1 MAKGDSKSKNTGKAG
16 GVKGFLSNWIVRN
29 LLLAAALVVVLLLLA
44 QVGLGLIT
52 RHNRTVTVPDFT
64 NMTVAEAQELA
75 RAGHVGVKVTDS
87 VFVRRLGAGVVYRQ
101 QPKAGAM
108 VKKGRSIFLT
118 INSIVPRKVVMPNL
132 IGYSLNEA
140 RAELNNR
147 GLSLGKLNYT
157 QDIATNNVL
166 RQTVR
171 GRNVRA
177 GGGRNVRAGDLV
189 VSGSD
194 VDLTLGL
201 SSDERPTVV
210 PRVIGQKYISA
221 VDALHDRYLNVGRVR
236 FDSGIRTYA
245 DSVNAVVYQQD
256 GLGQTRTY
264 GSSIN
269 LYLTLDPEKIP
280 ED

>member
-1 MAKGDSKSKNTGKAG
+1 MAKKDTKATAG
-16 GVKGFLSNWIVRN
+16 GKKGLLSNWIVRN
-29 LLLAAALVVVLLLLA
+29 LLLALLVVIGLLVLA
-44 QVGLGLIT
+44 QGGLSLIT

-64 NMTVAEAQELA
+64 NLTVSEARDLA
-75 RAGHVGVKVTDS
+75 RDSHVGVKVTDS
-87 VFVRRLGAGVVYRQ
+87 VFVRRLGAGIIYRQ
-101 QPKAGAM
+101 SPKAGST

-157 QDIATNNVL
+157 QDIATNQVL

-171 GRNVRA
+171 
-177 GGGRNVRAGDLV
+177 GRNVRAGDLV

-201 SSDERPTVV
+201 SSEDQTTATV
-210 PRVIGQKYISA
+210 PRVIGQKYVSA
-221 VDALHDRYLNVGRVR
+221 VDALHDRCLNVGRVR

-245 DSVNAVVYQQD
+245 DSINAVVYQQD
-256 GLGQTRTY
+256 ALGQTRTY
-264 GSSIN
+264 GTPIN
-269 LYLTLDPEKIP
+269 LYLTLDPAKVPAE
-280 ED
+280 

>member
-1 MAKGDSKSKNTGKAG
+1 MAKKDTKKTKAE
-16 GVKGFLSNWIVRN
+16 VTKGILSNWIVRN
-29 LLLAAALVVVLLLLA
+29 LLLAAAVVVGLLLVA
-44 QVGLGLIT
+44 QVGLGLLT

-64 NMTVAEAQELA
+64 NMTVAEAHEA
-75 RAGHVGVKVTDS
+75 AKDAHVGVKVTDS

-101 QPKAGAM
+101 QPKAGAT

-147 GLSLGKLNYT
+147 GLALGKLNYT
-157 QDIATNNVL
+157 QDIATNQVL

-171 GRNVRA
+171 
-177 GGGRNVRAGDLV
+177 GRNVRAGDLV

-201 SSDERPTVV
+201 SNDVAPTAV

-221 VDALHDRYLNVGRVR
+221 VDALHDRCLNVGRVR

-264 GSSIN
+264 GSAIN
-269 LYLTLDPEKIP
+269 LYLTLDPAKVPAE
-280 ED
+280 

>member
-1 MAKGDSKSKNTGKAG
+1 MAKKDTKDTAGK
-16 GVKGFLSNWIVRN
+16 KGILSNWIVRN
-29 LLLAAALVVVLLLLA
+29 LLLALLLVIGLLLLA
-44 QVGLGLIT
+44 QVGLSLVT

-64 NMTVAEAQELA
+64 NMTVAEARAAA
-75 RAGHVGVKVTDS
+75 RDRHVGVKVTDS
-87 VFVRRLGAGVVYRQ
+87 VFVRRLGAGLIYRQ
-101 QPKAGAM
+101 SPKAGST

-157 QDIATNNVL
+157 QDIATNNVI

-171 GRNVRA
+171 GRNI
-177 GGGRNVRAGDLV
+177 RAGDLV
-189 VSGSD
+189 ISGSD

-201 SSDERPTVV
+201 SSDERPTTV
-210 PRVIGQKYISA
+210 PRVIGMKYIRA
-221 VDALHDRYLNVGRVR
+221 VDALHDRFLNVGRVR

-256 GLGQTRTY
+256 GLNQTRTY
-264 GSSIN
+264 GSAIN
-269 LYLTLDPEKIP
+269 LYLTLDPDKVPAE
-280 ED
+280 

>member
-1 MAKGDSKSKNTGKAG
+1 MAKKDSNKKVD
-16 GVKGFLSNWIVRN
+16 VKKGILGNWIVRN
-29 LLLAAALVVVLLLLA
+29 LLQAAALIVGLLVVT
-44 QVGLGLIT
+44 QVGLNLIT

-64 NMTVAEAQELA
+64 NMTVAEAQKLA
-75 RAGHVGVKVTDS
+75 RDGHVGVKVTDS
-87 VFVRRLGAGVVYRQ
+87 VFVRRLAAGVVYRQ
-101 QPKAGAM
+101 MPKAGAT

-118 INSIVPRKVVMPNL
+118 INSLVPRKVVMPNL
-132 IGYSLNEA
+132 IGYSRNEA

-147 GLSLGKLNYT
+147 GLTLGKLTYT

-177 GGGRNVRAGDLV
+177 GDLV

-201 SSDERPTVV
+201 AREERPTVV
-210 PRVIGQKYISA
+210 PRVIGQKYVSA

-236 FDSGIRTYA
+236 FDSDIRTYA

-269 LYLTLDPEKIP
+269 LYLTLDPAKIP
-280 ED
+280 SE

>member
-1 MAKGDSKSKNTGKAG
+1 MAKKDSKNKEAGKA
-16 GVKGFLSNWIVRN
+16 KGILGNWIVRN
-29 LLLAAALVVVLLLLA
+29 LLLAALLVVGLLLFA

-64 NMTVAEAQELA
+64 NMTVAEAHEAA

-87 VFVRRLGAGVVYRQ
+87 VFVRRLGGVVYRQ
-101 QPKAGAM
+101 QPKAGAT

-171 GRNVRA
+171 
-177 GGGRNVRAGDLV
+177 GRNVRAGDLV

-280 ED
+280 AE

>member
-1 MAKGDSKSKNTGKAG
+1 MAKKDSKNKIEAKA
-16 GVKGFLSNWIVRN
+16 KGILGNWIVRN
-29 LLLAAALVVVLLLLA
+29 LLLAALLIVGLLLVA
-44 QVGLGLIT
+44 QVGLGLVT

-64 NMTVAEAQELA
+64 NMTVAEAHEVA
-75 RAGHVGVKVTDS
+75 RAGPT
-87 VFVRRLGAGVVYRQ
+87 
-101 QPKAGAM
+101 

-147 GLSLGKLNYT
+147 GLALGKLSYT

-171 GRNVRA
+171 
-177 GGGRNVRAGDLV
+177 GRNVRAGDLV

-280 ED
+280 AE

>member
-1 MAKGDSKSKNTGKAG
+1 MAKKDKTTGK
-16 GVKGFLSNWIVRN
+16 KGPASNWIVRN
-29 LLLAAALVVVLLLLA
+29 LVAAALAFAVLLVLA
-44 QVGLGLIT
+44 QVGLGIIT

-64 NMTVAEAQELA
+64 NMTVAEAEDLA
-75 RAGHVGVKVTDS
+75 RSGHVGVKVTDS
-87 VFVRRLGAGVVYRQ
+87 VFVRRLPAGVVFRQ
-101 QPKAGAM
+101 SPKAGAT

-140 RAELNNR
+140 RAELTNR
-147 GLSLGKLNYT
+147 GLALGKLSYT

-171 GRNVRA
+171 GRNVRP
-177 GGGRNVRAGDLV
+177 GDLV
-189 VSGSD
+189 ISGSD

-201 SSDERPTVV
+201 SGDERPTTV
-210 PRVIGQKYISA
+210 PRVIGMKYIRA

-236 FDSGIRTYA
+236 FDSDIQTYA
-245 DSVNAVVYQQD
+245 DSTNAVVYKQD
-256 GLGQTRTY
+256 GIGTARKY
-264 GSSIN
+264 GSSVN

-280 ED
+280 AD

>member
-75 RAGHVGVKVTDS
+75 RTGHVGVKVTDS

-177 GGGRNVRAGDLV
+177 GDLV
-189 VSGSD
+189 ISGSD

-210 PRVIGQKYISA
+210 PRVIGQKYVSA

-256 GLGQTRTY
+256 GLGQTRAY

>member
-1 MAKGDSKSKNTGKAG
+1 MAKKDTKDTAGK
-16 GVKGFLSNWIVRN
+16 KGILSNWIVRN
-29 LLLAAALVVVLLLLA
+29 LLLALLLVIGLLLLA
-44 QVGLGLIT
+44 QVGLSLVT

-64 NMTVAEAQELA
+64 NMTVAEARAAA
-75 RAGHVGVKVTDS
+75 RDSHVGVKVTDS
-87 VFVRRLGAGVVYRQ
+87 VFVRRLGAGLIYRQ
-101 QPKAGAM
+101 SPKAGST

-157 QDIATNNVL
+157 QDIATNNVI

-171 GRNVRA
+171 GRNI
-177 GGGRNVRAGDLV
+177 RAGDLV
-189 VSGSD
+189 ISGSD

-201 SSDERPTVV
+201 SSDERPTAV
-210 PRVIGQKYISA
+210 PRVIGMKYIRA
-221 VDALHDRYLNVGRVR
+221 VDALHDRFLNVGRVR

-256 GLGQTRTY
+256 GLNQTRTY
-264 GSSIN
+264 GSAIN
-269 LYLTLDPEKIP
+269 LYLTLDPEKVP
-280 ED
+280 AE

>member
-1 MAKGDSKSKNTGKAG
+1 MAKKDSKKKAG
-16 GVKGFLSNWIVRN
+16 LQKGILGNWIVRN
-29 LLLAAALVVVLLLLA
+29 LLLAAAVIVGLLLVA
-44 QVGLGLIT
+44 QVGLGLLT
-52 RHNRTVTVPDFT
+52 RHNQTVTVPDFT
-64 NMTVAEAQELA
+64 NMTVAEAHEVA
-75 RAGHVGVKVTDS
+75 RDGHVGVKVTDS
-87 VFVRRLGAGVVYRQ
+87 VFVRRLGAGLVYRQ
-101 QPKAGAM
+101 SPKAGAT

-177 GGGRNVRAGDLV
+177 GDLV
-189 VSGSD
+189 ISGSD

-201 SSDERPTVV
+201 SRDERPTVV
-210 PRVIGQKYISA
+210 PRVIGQKYVSA

-236 FDSGIRTYA
+236 FDSDVRTYA
-245 DSVNAVVYQQD
+245 DSVNAVVYRQD

-264 GSSIN
+264 GSAIN

-280 ED
+280 AERQEAASE

>member
-1 MAKGDSKSKNTGKAG
+1 MAKEDSKSKSKNADKAG
-16 GVKGFLSNWIVRN
+16 GVKGFLNNWIVRT
-29 LLLAAALVVVLLLLA
+29 LLLAAGLIVVLLLLA

-64 NMTVAEAQELA
+64 NMTVSEAQELA
-75 RAGHVGVKVTDS
+75 RDGHVGVKVADS

-101 QPKAGAM
+101 QPKAGST

-147 GLSLGKLNYT
+147 GLALGKLNYT

-177 GGGRNVRAGDLV
+177 GDLV
-189 VSGSD
+189 ISGSD

-210 PRVIGQKYISA
+210 PRVIGQKYVSA
-221 VDALHDRYLNVGRVR
+221 VDALHDRFLNVGRVR

-264 GSSIN
+264 GSAIN

-280 ED
+280 SE

>member
-1 MAKGDSKSKNTGKAG
+1 MAKKAKKDTSPKAK
-16 GVKGFLSNWIVRN
+16 GVLSNWIVRN
-29 LLLAAALVVVLLLLA
+29 LLLAALLVVALLLVA
-44 QVGLGLIT
+44 QGGLSLIT
-52 RHNRTVTVPDFT
+52 RHNQTVTVPDFT
-64 NMTVAEAQELA
+64 NMTVDEAHKVA
-75 RAGHVGVKVTDS
+75 REGHVGVKVTDS
-87 VFVRRLGAGVVYRQ
+87 VFVRRLGAGVIYRQ
-101 QPKAGAM
+101 SPKAGAT

-147 GLSLGKLNYT
+147 GLALGKLNYT

-177 GGGRNVRAGDLV
+177 GDLV

-201 SSDERPTVV
+201 SNEPWAFPTMSGL
-210 PRVIGQKYISA
+210 PPFRVSSA
-221 VDALHDRYLNVGRVR
+221 
-236 FDSGIRTYA
+236 
-245 DSVNAVVYQQD
+245 
-256 GLGQTRTY
+256 
-264 GSSIN
+264 
-269 LYLTLDPEKIP
+269 
-280 ED
+280 

>member
-1 MAKGDSKSKNTGKAG
+1 MAKKDTKKSEGTEK
-16 GVKGFLSNWIVRN
+16 KGILGNWIVRN
-29 LLLAAALVVVLLLLA
+29 LLLAALLVAGLLLLA
-44 QVGLGLIT
+44 QVGLSLVT

-64 NMTVAEAQELA
+64 NMTVAEARHVA
-75 RAGHVGVKVTDS
+75 RDGHVGVKVTDS

-101 QPKAGAM
+101 QPKAGST

-157 QDIATNNVL
+157 QDIATNQVL

-171 GRNVRA
+171 
-177 GGGRNVRAGDLV
+177 GRNVRAGDLV

-201 SSDERPTVV
+201 STEEGPTKV

-221 VDALHDRYLNVGRVR
+221 VDALHDHYLNVGRVR

-245 DSVNAVVYQQD
+245 DSINAVVYQQD
-256 GLGQTRTY
+256 GLDQTRAY
-264 GSSIN
+264 GSAIN
-269 LYLTLDPEKIP
+269 LYLTLDSAKVPAE
-280 ED
+280 

>member
-1 MAKGDSKSKNTGKAG
+1 MAKKDTKETAGKKQG
-16 GVKGFLSNWIVRN
+16 ILSNWIARN
-29 LLLAAALVVVLLLLA
+29 LLLALLLVIGLLILA
-44 QVGLGLIT
+44 QVGLSLVT
-52 RHNRTVTVPDFT
+52 RHNQTVTVPDFT
-64 NMTVAEAQELA
+64 NMTVTEARALA
-75 RAGHVGVKVTDS
+75 RDNHVGVKVTDS
-87 VFVRRLGAGVVYRQ
+87 VFVRRLGAGVIYRQ
-101 QPKAGAM
+101 SPKAGAT
-108 VKKGRSIFLT
+108 VKKGRSVFLT
-118 INSIVPRKVVMPNL
+118 INSIIPRKVVMPNL

-147 GLSLGKLNYT
+147 GLALGKLNYT

-177 GGGRNVRAGDLV
+177 GDLV

-201 SSDERPTVV
+201 SSDENPTTV
-210 PRVIGQKYISA
+210 PRVIGMKYIRA

-256 GLGQTRTY
+256 GLNQTRTY

-269 LYLTLDPEKIP
+269 LYLTLDPGKIP
-280 ED
+280 SE

>member
-1 MAKGDSKSKNTGKAG
+1 MAKKDTKETAGKKQG
-16 GVKGFLSNWIVRN
+16 ILSNWIARN
-29 LLLAAALVVVLLLLA
+29 LLLALLLVIGLLILA
-44 QVGLGLIT
+44 QVGLSLVT
-52 RHNRTVTVPDFT
+52 RHNQTVTVPDFT
-64 NMTVAEAQELA
+64 NMTVTEARALA
-75 RAGHVGVKVTDS
+75 RDNHVGVKVTDS
-87 VFVRRLGAGVVYRQ
+87 VFVRRLGAGVIYRQ
-101 QPKAGAM
+101 SPKAGAT
-108 VKKGRSIFLT
+108 VKKGRSVFLT
-118 INSIVPRKVVMPNL
+118 INSIIPRKVVMPNL

-147 GLSLGKLNYT
+147 GLALGKLNYT

-177 GGGRNVRAGDLV
+177 GDLV

-201 SSDERPTVV
+201 SSDENPTTV
-210 PRVIGQKYISA
+210 PRVIGMKYIRA

-256 GLGQTRTY
+256 GLNQTRTY

-269 LYLTLDPEKIP
+269 LYLTLDPGKIP
-280 ED
+280 AE

>member
-1 MAKGDSKSKNTGKAG
+1 MAKKDSKQKIEAKA
-16 GVKGFLSNWIVRN
+16 KGILGNWIVRN
-29 LLLAAALVVVLLLLA
+29 LLLATLLIVGLLLLA
-44 QVGLGLIT
+44 QVGLGLVT

-64 NMTVAEAQELA
+64 NMTVAEAHEVA

-101 QPKAGAM
+101 QPKAGAT

-147 GLSLGKLNYT
+147 GLSLGKLSYT

-171 GRNVRA
+171 
-177 GGGRNVRAGDLV
+177 GRNVRAGDLV

>member
-1 MAKGDSKSKNTGKAG
+1 
-16 GVKGFLSNWIVRN
+16 
-29 LLLAAALVVVLLLLA
+29 
-44 QVGLGLIT
+44 
-52 RHNRTVTVPDFT
+52 
-64 NMTVAEAQELA
+64 MTVAEARAAA
-75 RAGHVGVKVTDS
+75 RDSHVGVKVTDS
-87 VFVRRLGAGVVYRQ
+87 VFVRRLGAGLIYRQ
-101 QPKAGAM
+101 SPKAGST

-157 QDIATNNVL
+157 QDIATNNVI

-171 GRNVRA
+171 GRNI
-177 GGGRNVRAGDLV
+177 RAGDLV
-189 VSGSD
+189 ISGSD

-201 SSDERPTVV
+201 SSDERPTTV
-210 PRVIGQKYISA
+210 PRVIGMKYIRA
-221 VDALHDRYLNVGRVR
+221 VDALHDRFLNVGRVR

-256 GLGQTRTY
+256 GLNQTRTY
-264 GSSIN
+264 GSAIN
-269 LYLTLDPEKIP
+269 LYLTLDPDKVPAE
-280 ED
+280 

>member
-1 MAKGDSKSKNTGKAG
+1 MAKKDTKDTAGK
-16 GVKGFLSNWIVRN
+16 KGILSNWIVRN
-29 LLLAAALVVVLLLLA
+29 LLLALLLVIGLLLLA
-44 QVGLGLIT
+44 QVGLSLVT

-64 NMTVAEAQELA
+64 NMTVAEARAAA
-75 RAGHVGVKVTDS
+75 RDSHVGVKVTDS
-87 VFVRRLGAGVVYRQ
+87 VFVRRLGAGLIYRQ
-101 QPKAGAM
+101 SPKAGST

-166 RQTVR
+166 RQMVR
-171 GRNVRA
+171 
-177 GGGRNVRAGDLV
+177 GRNVRAGDLV

-201 SSDERPTVV
+201 SSDERPTTV
-210 PRVIGQKYISA
+210 PRLIGMKYVRA

-236 FDSGIRTYA
+236 FDADVRTYA
-245 DSVNAVVYQQD
+245 DSVNAVVYRQD
-256 GLGQTRTY
+256 GLGQARTY
-264 GSSIN
+264 GSAIN
-269 LYLTLDPEKIP
+269 LYLTLDPEKVP
-280 ED
+280 AE

>member
-1 MAKGDSKSKNTGKAG
+1 MAKKDSKKK
-16 GVKGFLSNWIVRN
+16 VEIKKGILGNWIVRN
-29 LLLAAALVVVLLLLA
+29 LLLAAAVVVGLLLVA
-44 QVGLGLIT
+44 QVGLSLLT

-64 NMTVAEAQELA
+64 NMTVAEAHEVA
-75 RAGHVGVKVTDS
+75 RDAHVGVKGTDS
-87 VFVRRLGAGVVYRQ
+87 VFVRRLGAGLVYRQ
-101 QPKAGAM
+101 SPKAGAT

-147 GLSLGKLNYT
+147 GLALGKLNYT

-177 GGGRNVRAGDLV
+177 GDLV
-189 VSGSD
+189 ISGSD

-201 SSDERPTVV
+201 SREERPTVV
-210 PRVIGQKYISA
+210 PRVIGQKYVSA

-236 FDSGIRTYA
+236 FDSDVRSYA
-245 DSVNAVVYQQD
+245 DSVNAVVYRQD

-264 GSSIN
+264 GSAIN
-269 LYLTLDPEKIP
+269 LYLTLDPEKVP
-280 ED
+280 AEQKEAASE

>member
-1 MAKGDSKSKNTGKAG
+1 MAKKDSKKKIDLN
-16 GVKGFLSNWIVRN
+16 KGILSNWIVRN
-29 LLLAAALVVVLLLLA
+29 LLLAVALVVGLLILA
-44 QVGLGLIT
+44 QVGLSLVT
-52 RHNRTVTVPDFT
+52 HHNRTVTVPDFT
-64 NMTVAEAQELA
+64 NMTVAEAQHVA
-75 RAGHVGVKVTDS
+75 REGHVGVKVTDS

-101 QPKAGAM
+101 SPKAGAT

-147 GLSLGKLNYT
+147 GLSLGKLSYQ

-177 GGGRNVRAGDLV
+177 GDLV
-189 VSGSD
+189 ISGSD

-201 SSDERPTVV
+201 AREERPTVV
-210 PRVIGQKYISA
+210 PRVIGQKYVSA

-236 FDSGIRTYA
+236 FDSDVRTYA
-245 DSVNAVVYQQD
+245 DSVNAVVYKQD

-264 GSSIN
+264 GSAIN
-269 LYLTLDPEKIP
+269 LYLTLDPSKITA
-280 ED
+280 E